1 MKIVLSAGIL
11 LGICG
16 FLAVKAGS
24 GTGLFAGS
32 KADAGL
38 EAREGAVS
46 YLPDQGNREETEKP
60 AVLPASYDLRSV
72 ITIPEV
78 PDQGNFGTCWAFAS
92 LMALETSMPEGSRG
106 SLSADHMSLKN
117 SFLAGQNDGGEYSM
131 AMAYL
136 LAWQGP
142 VAAADDPY
150 GDGKSPDG
158 LTPVCHVQEIR
169 ILPEKDRERI
179 KRAVFTVGGVQS
191 SLYVPMEK
199 PKEREEYYR
208 TDTSALYYDGEQE
221 PNHDVVIIGWNDNYP
236 KENFKKQPGQ
246 DGAFLCMNSWGSSF
260 GDNGCF
266 YVSYEDTR
274 LGIHNV
280 LYSGVETV
288 ENYDRI
294 YQTDLCGWT
303 GQLGYGTS
311 AAWFANVYEAAQAE
325 RISAAGFYA
334 TMEDTSYRIYTAVDL
349 PSENTGTAGISLA
362 LAKRKPAASGTL
374 KEAGFYT
381 IPFEKE
387 IQIFGGSRFAV
398 IVEIDT
404 PGAVQPV
411 AIEYQAG
418 KRTENVDITDGEGYI
433 SFNGT
438 VWKSAEKEENCNLC
452 LKVYSRKQ

>member
-1 MKIVLSAGIL
+1 M

-16 FLAVKAGS
+16 FLVVKAGNS
-24 GTGLFAGS
+24 AGLFKGTE
-32 KADAGL
+32 ADSGL

-46 YLPDQGNREETEKP
+46 YLPDQGKP
-60 AVLPASYDLRSV
+60 AEEPVALPSAYDLRSV
-72 ITIPEV
+72 ISVPEV
-78 PDQGNFGTCWAFAS
+78 PDQGNFGTCWAFAA
-92 LMALETSMPEGSRG
+92 LTALETSMPEGSRV
-106 SLSADHMSLKN
+106 SLAADHMSLKN
-117 SFLAGQNDGGEYSM
+117 SFLAGQNEGGEYSM

-142 VAAADDPY
+142 VAAEEDPY
-150 GDGKSPDG
+150 GDGKSPEG
-158 LTPVCHVQEIR
+158 LLPVCHVQEIR

-179 KRAVFTVGGVQS
+179 KQAVFTSGGVQS
-191 SLYVPMEK
+191 SLYVPMEN
-199 PKEREEYYR
+199 PSEREEYYR
-208 TDTSALYYDGEQE
+208 TDTSALYYDGEKE
-221 PNHDVVIIGWNDNYP
+221 PNHDVVIIGWDDNYP
-236 KENFKKQPGQ
+236 KENFRKQPER

-266 YVSYEDTR
+266 HVSYEDTR

-280 LYSGVETV
+280 LYSGVEPAD
-288 ENYDRI
+288 NYDRL

-303 GQLGYGTS
+303 GQLGYGSS
-311 AAWFANVYEAAQAE
+311 AAWFTNVYEAKQEE

-334 TMEDTSYRIYTAVDL
+334 TMENTSYRIYTASEL
-349 PSENTGTAGISLA
+349 PPESSGTAGMSLA
-362 LAKRKPAASGTL
+362 LAKRKPAAEGTL
-374 KEAGFYT
+374 REAGFYT
-381 IPFEKE
+381 IPFDEE
-387 IQIFGGSRFAV
+387 IRVAGGSRFAV

-438 VWKSAEKEENCNLC
+438 IWKRAEKEENCNLC
-452 LKVYSRKQ
+452 LKVYIRK